1 MPIPNLYWSVYKNLE
16 KEFLKLS
23 DYIYFSDDQ
32 LGTYSVFI
40 ADLIVRCSVEIEA
53 LSKELYGM
61 LGGNMLPVDPQGN
74 ARYLY
79 FDTDCLALLEQKWVL
94 SKKQIVV
101 SAANFYFADEKNRIL
116 TPLHKAH
123 KRGTSGSKWKQA
135 YQDVKHD
142 RRNKLKKASIENLLH
157 ALGALYILNLYYG
170 NEKIDI
176 GRVYLNDLNFDNR
189 VGSEIFSAHY
199 CQATE
204 LKMKLNMNDSC
215 INSPLENEL
224 EKSIYVIKYDDAS
237 FREIYKNYCLD
248 NKITNERFSKST
260 EISKFLTENPEYAGK
275 SINEI
280 CLAAGGK
287 ELLDYVVCMQHTMQD
302 KGTRLEAI
310 LNKHMGIYPELLP
323 IEDAITKCQTT
334 FYLRHKP

>member
-94 SKKQIVV
+94 SKKQIAV

-176 GRVYLNDLNFDNR
+176 GRVYLNDQKFDNR

-237 FREIYKNYCLD
+237 FREIHKNYCLD

-260 EISKFLTENPEYAGK
+260 EISKFLIENPEYAGK